1 MTRKTIIALLTLIS
15 ASVVASGAQ
24 AHAKLTVASP
34 AADAVVA
41 TPPKELRMIF
51 NEGLIAKFSGVELKS
66 KDGAKVETGAAV
78 IDAGDKKQLV
88 VPLPAALA
96 DGLYTVKWHAVSEDT
111 HHLEGTY
118 SFTVKH

>member
-1 MTRKTIIALLTLIS
+1 MKRRTMMAVTTLIS
-15 ASVVASGAQ
+15 CSVIAGGAQ

-41 TPPKELRMIF
+41 TPPKELRMTF

-66 KDGAKVETGAAV
+66 KDGTKIETGAA
-78 IDAGDKKQLV
+78 ITDPGDKKQLV

-96 DGLYTVKWHAVSEDT
+96 DGLYSVKWHAVSEDT